1 MLDTKR
7 RLRTSTGSVALLL
20 CACGEHPEEDPT
32 LHGLPPISWEGS
44 YIEFGTDVDSVVCEQ
59 TLPLMDEYMGG
70 VDEHVRS
77 GTTYPIRYF
86 HLRDE
91 LTDYG
96 FGCPEGSYGCVD
108 RDAESLVVGSRQLS
122 LRHEL
127 IHASS
132 LGGQHHVIE
141 EGLAVF
147 LGTDLQWAG
156 IAEPMDIRAA
166 FESVEGSE
174 AGLPADFY
182 PVAGHFVSFLAD
194 EHGLPA
200 VVSLVEASASG
211 MTLDELDA
219 LAVAHLGRDLRSAI
233 DDYESAGP
241 GCEVAQYSP
250 TWLECELTPP
260 SIPIF
265 ACLATNE
272 AVHVDL
278 ELSCASGASGVQDGM
293 IWRDI
298 LIDAPAPLPAVIEL
312 HEGHPVDFIVRS
324 CGQGCST
331 PFTRVH
337 SRTAGEAVLF
347 EGFEL
352 REGLNLVRIFKPI
365 EAEGRV
371 RFSIGLSCP

>member
-1 MLDTKR
+1 ML
-7 RLRTSTGSVALLL
+7 SVVLS
-20 CACGEHPEEDPT
+20 CGPDLDGEDRE
-32 LHGLPPISWEGS
+32 LHDLPPIRWRGS
-44 YIEFGTDVDSVVCEQ
+44 YIEFGTDVDSVVCPQ

-77 GTTYPIRYF
+77 STTYPIQYF
-86 HLRDE
+86 HLRDD

-108 RDAESLVVGSRQLS
+108 RDAESLVVGSKQLS

-132 LGGQHHVIE
+132 LSGQHHLME

-147 LGTDLQWAG
+147 LGTDLQWVG
-156 IAEPMDIRAA
+156 IAEPWDIRAA
-166 FESVEGSE
+166 FESVEGNE
-174 AGLPADFY
+174 GVLPAEFY
-182 PVAGHFVSFLAD
+182 PVAGHLVSFLVE
-194 EHGLPA
+194 EHGLPS
-200 VVSLVEASASG
+200 VVSLIQASESG

-219 LAVAHLGRDLRSAI
+219 LSLEHLGRDLRSAI
-233 DDYESAGP
+233 DDYEAAGP

-250 TWLECELTPP
+250 TWFECELTPP

-265 ACLATNE
+265 ECVASNE
-272 AVHVDL
+272 PVHVDL
-278 ELSCASGASGVQDGM
+278 EISCASDASGVQDGM

-298 LIDAPAPLPAVIEL
+298 LIDAPARVPAVINL
-312 HEGHPVDFIVRS
+312 HEGHPVDFTVRA

-331 PFTRVH
+331 PFTQVH
-337 SRTAGEAVLF
+337 SRTADEAVLF

-352 REGLNLVRIFKPI
+352 REGLNLIRIIKPVQ
-365 EAEGRV
+365 AEGRV